1 MNHFSC
7 FPKLKRSFCIFPFS
21 KFSFQKGGEFLY
33 EKNTFNTM
41 KTGFTLKKNQGFS
54 QDSFFPWNI
63 CREIA
68 QFGHRNYPLE
78 GSC

>member
-1 MNHFSC
+1 M
-7 FPKLKRSFCIFPFS
+7 R
-21 KFSFQKGGEFLY
+21 
-33 EKNTFNTM
+33 KNTFNTM
-41 KTGFTLKKNQGFS
+41 KTGFTLKNQGFIHKI
-54 QDSFFPWNI
+54 FFSWNI